1 MPCTCRSTRENCTI
15 SISLCLHYHEPHTKY
30 WHNPTEHNC
39 TNLPPNAV
47 PGTVARDAFRAIV
60 FRTAL
65 LVDDRTVTPR
75 QRLAA
80 VQAVA
85 FLFAF
90 VYQFTVR
97 AQIIRRHV
105 FPTVVVLFVQ
115 PIKHRD
121 RLVVVRVVGGT
132 KRGDW

>member
-1 MPCTCRSTRENCTI
+1 MNRTQSIGTTQLNTIAQTHLPCPDPDVPCTCRSTLVSFKTENKERSEDSREKKNKREELLGNRLTVK
-15 SISLCLHYHEPHTKY
+15 T
-30 WHNPTEHNC
+30 
-39 TNLPPNAV
+39 PNAV
-47 PGTVARDAFRAIV
+47 PGTVARDAFCAIV

-90 VYQFTVR
+90 VY
-97 AQIIRRHV
+97 
-105 FPTVVVLFVQ
+105 
-115 PIKHRD
+115 
-121 RLVVVRVVGGT
+121 
-132 KRGDW
+132 